1 MVQSTKQQKLE
12 QLVALFDRS
21 PVQNALGTRLH
32 FDVDGDAVV
41 EFPINPA
48 FDNALGATHG
58 GIVSTLLDTAGWFA
72 AATAYETWIA
82 TVDLHV
88 QLLAPADGQ
97 SLTTVGHLIRAGS
110 KLAMTRMT
118 VHRADGTEVA
128 LGQGTFSVTS
138 VPRG

>member
-12 QLVALFDRS
+12 QLFALFDRS

-41 EFPINPA
+41 EFPINPT

-118 VHRADGTEVA
+118 VHRADGTQIA